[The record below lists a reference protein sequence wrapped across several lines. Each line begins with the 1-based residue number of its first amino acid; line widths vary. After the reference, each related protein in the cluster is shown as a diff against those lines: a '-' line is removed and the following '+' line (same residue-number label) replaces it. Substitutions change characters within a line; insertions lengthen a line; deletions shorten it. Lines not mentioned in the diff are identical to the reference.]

1 VEAAVAA
8 ANPPPASHQLA
19 TTLDEMVARRAE
31 FLTGYQNE
39 AYAARYKALV
49 DRVARAEQ
57 ERAPG
62 LHGLAEAVARYYF
75 KLLAYKDE
83 YEVARLYTD
92 GSFKKQLAAQFE
104 GDFRLQF
111 NLAPPLWAEKDP
123 ASGEMKKRAYGG
135 WMLTAFHL
143 LAKLKGLR
151 GTALDIF
158 GYSAERKLERQL
170 IADYERAIA
179 DLLTSLTHDNHGLAV
194 EIAGIPEQIRGYG
207 HVKQAHLDR
216 AKAREAELLA
226 AWRAP
231 AAPRQAAE

>member
-1 VEAAVAA
+1 
-8 ANPPPASHQLA
+8 
-19 TTLDEMVARRAE
+19 
-31 FLTGYQNE
+31 
-39 AYAARYKALV
+39 
-49 DRVARAEQ
+49 
-57 ERAPG
+57 
-62 LHGLAEAVARYYF
+62 
-75 KLLAYKDE
+75 
-83 YEVARLYTD
+83 
-92 GSFKKQLAAQFE
+92 
-104 GDFRLQF
+104 
-111 NLAPPLWAEKDP
+111 
-123 ASGEMKKRAYGG
+123 MKKRAYGG